1 VFPPKSLGAAQR
13 VKPLP
18 LRKVESPHDSDR
30 RSERLITIPP
40 PVVHISPC
48 VAELN
53 LRFAFSAIYS
63 LKNSNVFSSRLRCAD
78 RCFD

>member
-1 VFPPKSLGAAQR
+1 
-13 VKPLP
+13 
-18 LRKVESPHDSDR
+18 
-30 RSERLITIPP
+30 
-40 PVVHISPC
+40 
-48 VAELN
+48 LN